1 MARTNSS
8 PAAKVKDEAYM
19 HMALREASRGMR
31 KGQGGPFGACV
42 VRDGVIVA
50 VAHNRVLV
58 SGNPTQHAEVV
69 AIGKAAKQ
77 LGTHVLKGCTIY
89 STTEPCPMCFS
100 AIHWAQI
107 DRIVFGTGIADV
119 KRLGFNELT
128 LSNQTLKR
136 LGRSPVRLF
145 PGLLRDECRKLLRDW
160 KALPT
165 RRTY

>member
-1 MARTNSS
+1 MARTSS
-8 PAAKVKDEAYM
+8 NLSRKTRDEAFM

-31 KGQGGPFGACV
+31 TGQGGPFGACIV
-42 VRDGVIVA
+42 KDGTIVA

-69 AIGKAAKQ
+69 AIGRASKH
-77 LGTHVLKGCTIY
+77 LGTHILKGCTIY

-119 KRLGFNELT
+119 KRLGFNELPI
-128 LSNQTLKR
+128 SNRTLKR
-136 LGRSPVRLF
+136 LGRSKVILDQASKPECND
-145 PGLLRDECRKLLRDW
+145 LLRSWAAMETK
-160 KALPT
+160 K
-165 RRTY
+165 TY

>member
-1 MARTNSS
+1 MARAKSS
-8 PAAKVKDEAYM
+8 PTPAARDEAFM

-31 KGQGGPFGACV
+31 RGQGGPFGACIV
-42 VRDGVIVA
+42 KDGLIVA
-50 VAHNRVLV
+50 LAHNRVLV

-69 AIGKAAKQ
+69 AIGRAAKH

-119 KRLGFNELT
+119 KRLGFNELSI
-128 LSNQTLKR
+128 SNQALKR
-136 LGRSPVRLF
+136 QGGSKVILAQASKRECTD
-145 PGLLRDECRKLLRDW
+145 LLKSW
-160 KALPT
+160 AALE
-165 RRTY
+165 

>member
-1 MARTNSS
+1 MARKATS
-8 PAAKVKDEAYM
+8 PTPKAKDEAFM
-19 HMALREASRGMR
+19 HMALREASRGM
-31 KGQGGPFGACV
+31 KAGQGGPFGACI

-50 VAHNRVLV
+50 AAPNRVLA

-69 AIGKAAKQ
+69 AIGRAAKN
-77 LGTHVLKGCTIY
+77 LGSHILKGCTIY

-128 LSNQTLKR
+128 VSNATLKR
-136 LGRSPVRLF
+136 LGRSRVILDQASKKECTD
-145 PGLLRDECRKLLRDW
+145 LLRSWAAMEN
-160 KALPT
+160 
-165 RRTY
+165 RTTY

>member
-1 MARTNSS
+1 MPPRHEHFMRLALG
-8 PAAKVKDEAYM
+8 EAY
-19 HMALREASRGMR
+19 RGIH
-31 KGQGGPFGACV
+31 KGEGGPFGATIV
-42 VRDGVIVA
+42 KAGRVIA
-50 VAHNRVLV
+50 VAHNRVLA
-58 SGNPTQHAEVV
+58 SRNPTLHAEVV
-69 AIGKAAKQ
+69 AIGRASRR
-77 LGTHVLKGCTIY
+77 LGSHELDGCTIY
-89 STTEPCPMCFS
+89 STTEPCPMCFA
-100 AIHWAQI
+100 AIHWA
-107 DRIVFGTGIADV
+107 RIGDVHFGTSVPDV